1 MAAPAGVSAA
11 CLNLQR
17 RVSTIEEVTARLA
30 FFRRIFFKQ
39 ICEHCGRK
47 NRLAVVNK
55 ITAMSDAP
63 KKILSHSWSHQFLS
77 RNPELNDA
85 A

>member
-39 ICEHCGRK
+39 ICGQCGRK
-47 NRLAVVNK
+47 KRLAILNK
-55 ITAMSDAP
+55 FTAMGDVP
-63 KKILSHSWSHQFLS
+63 KMF
-77 RNPELNDA
+77 
-85 A
+85 

>member
-1 MAAPAGVSAA
+1 MAASAGVFAD

-17 RVSTIEEVTARLA
+17 RLSTIEEVTAHPA

-39 ICEHCGRK
+39 ICEQCGRK

-55 ITAMSDAP
+55 IAAMSDAP
-63 KKILSHSWSHQFLS
+63 KMF
-77 RNPELNDA
+77 
-85 A
+85 